1 MRRLARVFLYL
12 SAILWTV
19 TLLSP
24 LVSPAWAE
32 INGNCEATIK
42 GVDVR
47 GRSSTSASDAIDVDE
62 NEVVGVAMTSP
73 AGFASHKIDLEI
85 AGVRRTVSSK
95 TDDGDKQWSG
105 SVNVKDYAWA
115 GAGLYKV
122 IGSATLSDGSSCS
135 GAALINVTRNPLT
148 TVAGGAAVA
157 TTAVGVVGVGGSAAF
172 SSLQG
177 IRAGRK
183 VEEWIT
189 DEVESVGTGPKEPEK
204 AGPPMTEEQRDFWAW
219 MDVYDLF
226 FGPFLRPVGMWP
238 PPCFVLVLPALLL
251 TGAAMAVPGG
261 ASSAPSGVRLR
272 RVPWRP
278 RIRLG
283 GLLGGLLAGAG
294 IVVLLQ
300 QYAVTPLTRSLAIEG
315 LVIGLVV
322 GLVLP
327 SLVQVWSVMH
337 INGAIARGERRLNEA
352 MAQAGR
358 PPESGQAP
366 PAEPQP

>member
-1 MRRLARVFLYL
+1 VRRLGRAFLYL

-24 LVSPAWAE
+24 FVSPTWAE
-32 INGNCEATIK
+32 INGNCEASIK
-42 GVDVR
+42 GIDVR
-47 GRSSTSASDAIDVDE
+47 DRSSTSAGDAIDVDE
-62 NEVVGVAMTSP
+62 NEVVSVGMTSP
-73 AGFASHKIDLEI
+73 TGFASHKIDLEI

-95 TDDGDKQWSG
+95 TDDGDTSWSG

-122 IGSATLSDGSSCS
+122 IGWATLSDGSSCS

-148 TVAGGAAVA
+148 TVAGGAAA
-157 TTAVGVVGVGGSAAF
+157 AATAVGVVGVGASAAA

-183 VEEWIT
+183 VEAWSSDQIQ
-189 DEVESVGTGPKEPEK
+189 GPWQATWEFTNQEQEPEVTVPSDEPLTPIWIGCCLTL
-204 AGPPMTEEQRDFWAW
+204 AF
-219 MDVYDLF
+219 
-226 FGPFLRPVGMWP
+226 
-238 PPCFVLVLPALLL
+238 PALLL
-251 TGAAMAVPGG
+251 TAAAMAMPGG
-261 ASSAPSGVRLR
+261 APSAPSGLRLQ

-278 RIRLG
+278 RITG
-283 GLLGGLLAGAG
+283 AGLLGGLLGGAG

-315 LVIGLVV
+315 LVIGLAV
-322 GLVLP
+322 GLVIP
-327 SLVQVWSVMH
+327 SLVRVWSVMH
-337 INGAIARGERRLNEA
+337 INGAIAKAERRLNEA
-352 MAQAGR
+352 AAKAGP

>member
-1 MRRLARVFLYL
+1 MRRLGRAFLYL

-24 LVSPAWAE
+24 FVSPAWAE
-32 INGNCEATIK
+32 IDGNCEASIK

-47 GRSSTSASDAIDVDE
+47 DRSSTSAADAIDVDE
-62 NEVVGVAMTSP
+62 DEVVSVGMTSP
-73 AGFASHKIDLEI
+73 TGFASHKIDLEI

-95 TDDGDKQWSG
+95 TDEGDTSWSG

-115 GAGLYKV
+115 GAGLYTV

-148 TVAGGAAVA
+148 TVAGAAAAA
-157 TTAVGVVGVGGSAAF
+157 TTAVGLVGVGTSAAA
-172 SSLQG
+172 SSLEG
-177 IRAGRK
+177 MRSGRR

-189 DEVESVGTGPKEPEK
+189 DEIESVGRADQQRAAERDR
-204 AGPPMTEEQRDFWAW
+204 EERRRREAEEDEEYWDERTYQIYSAAIISWCAA
-219 MDVYDLF
+219 LA
-226 FGPFLRPVGMWP
+226 
-238 PPCFVLVLPALLL
+238 LPALIL
-251 TGAAMAVPGG
+251 TSVAMVGGGGSPRPPG
-261 ASSAPSGVRLR
+261 PRRRLR
-272 RVPWRP
+272 RVSWRP
-278 RIRLG
+278 RITG
-283 GLLGGLLAGAG
+283 AGLLGGLLGGAG

-315 LVIGLVV
+315 LVIGVVV

-327 SLVQVWSVMH
+327 SLVRVWSVVH
-337 INGAIARGERRLNEA
+337 INGAIAKAERRLNEA
-352 MAQAGR
+352 LAKAGP

-366 PAEPQP
+366 PAEPRP

>member
-1 MRRLARVFLYL
+1 MRRLARAFLYL

-32 INGNCEATIK
+32 ISGNCEATIK

-47 GRSSTSASDAIDVDE
+47 GRSSASAGDAIDVDE

-95 TDDGDKQWSG
+95 TDDGDNEWSG

-148 TVAGGAAVA
+148 TVVGVAAVG
-157 TTAVGVVGVGGSAAF
+157 TTAVGAVAVGASSAATA
-172 SSLQG
+172 LQSAS
-177 IRAGRK
+177 AGRK

-189 DEVESVGTGPKEPEK
+189 DEIERVGQREKQEEYAETVLEVVEAI
-204 AGPPMTEEQRDFWAW
+204 AGPFFWFWGCWTLA
-219 MDVYDLF
+219 
-226 FGPFLRPVGMWP
+226 
-238 PPCFVLVLPALLL
+238 LPALLL
-251 TGAAMAVPGG
+251 TGAAMAMPGG
-261 ASSAPSGVRLR
+261 QPSAPSGVRLPR
-272 RVPWRP
+272 APWRP
-278 RIRLG
+278 RITG
-283 GLLGGLLAGAG
+283 AGLLGGLLGGAG

-315 LVIGLVV
+315 LVIGLAV

-327 SLVQVWSVMH
+327 SLVRVWSVMH
-337 INGAIARGERRLNEA
+337 VNGAIARAERRLNEA
-352 MAQAGR
+352 LAKAGP

-366 PAEPQP
+366 PTEPQP

>member
-1 MRRLARVFLYL
+1 VA
-12 SAILWTV
+12 
-19 TLLSP
+19 LLSP
-24 LVSPAWAE
+24 LVTTAWAE
-32 INGNCEATIK
+32 VDGNCEATIK

-47 GRSSTSASDAIDVDE
+47 NRSSTSAGDAIDVDE
-62 NEVVGVAMTSP
+62 NEVVAVAMTSP
-73 AGFASHKIDLEI
+73 VGFASHKIDLEI

-95 TDDGDKQWSG
+95 TDEGDTQWSG
-105 SVNVKDYAWA
+105 TVNVKDYAWA

-122 IGSATLSDGSSCS
+122 IGSATLEDGSTCS

-148 TVAGGAAVA
+148 TVVGGTAAA
-157 TTAVGVVGVGGSAAF
+157 ATAVGVVGVGMSAAA

-189 DEVESVGTGPKEPEK
+189 DEVEKVGTGPRKPEPPE
-204 AGPPMTEEQRDFWAW
+204 PPMTEAQRDFWAW

-226 FGPFLRPVGMWP
+226 FGPFLRPVGLWP
-238 PPCFVLVLPALLL
+238 PPCFALALPALLL

-261 ASSAPSGVRLR
+261 QPSAPSGVRLR

-278 RIRLG
+278 RITIV

-294 IVVLLQ
+294 VVVLLQ

-322 GLVLP
+322 GLILP
-327 SLVQVWSVMH
+327 SVVRVWSVVH
-337 INGAIARGERRLNEA
+337 VNGTIATAERRLNEA
-352 MAQAGR
+352 LAEAA
-358 PPESGQAP
+358 PP

>member
-1 MRRLARVFLYL
+1 MRRLGRAFLYL

-24 LVSPAWAE
+24 FVSPAWAE
-32 INGNCEATIK
+32 INGNCEASIK
-42 GVDVR
+42 GIDVR
-47 GRSSTSASDAIDVDE
+47 DRSSTSAGDAIDVDD
-62 NEVVGVAMTSP
+62 NEVVSVGMTSP
-73 AGFASHKIDLEI
+73 TGFASHKIDLEI

-95 TDDGDKQWSG
+95 TDDGDTSWSG

-148 TVAGGAAVA
+148 TVAGAAAAA
-157 TTAVGVVGVGGSAAF
+157 TTAVGAVGVGTSAAA

-183 VEEWIT
+183 VEEWIM
-189 DEVESVGTGPKEPEK
+189 DEVASGGTEPKPQK
-204 AGPPMTEEQRDFWAW
+204 ARPMTEEEKDFWAW

-238 PPCFVLVLPALLL
+238 PPCFALVLPALLL

-261 ASSAPSGVRLR
+261 APSAPSGVRLR

-283 GLLGGLLAGAG
+283 PLLGGLLAGAG

-337 INGAIARGERRLNEA
+337 INGTIAKAERRLNEA
-352 MAQAGR
+352 LAKAGP
-358 PPESGQAP
+358 PPESDQAP